1 MSLNNSTGKTI
12 NVGDQVVFGRDNGTG
27 YHDWGIGKIESN
39 NGIDVSISF
48 GIDSYNSKHIDI
60 IIAYIY

>member
-39 NGIDVSISF
+39 NGIDVTISF
-48 GIDSYNSKHIDI
+48 G
-60 IIAYIY
+60 